1 MALKLFHR
9 DNAIS
14 LLVPTTTLF
23 FLPNNYDSFN
33 LPKLLAL
40 VLIVNFLYLTNLKF
54 LTIKLSNR
62 TKWIFGISCAVIVM
76 GAARSS
82 DISSAILGNYAQNTG
97 LLALITCLLLAIFL
111 LKYNYQNL
119 SKSLL
124 GSLVLTGVLASL
136 YAIIQR
142 IGLDPVA
149 WKEQGWIVSTLGN
162 PNFSSSYLGIISL
175 ISAILFFSEKKAK
188 IKISYGICAMLNL
201 IGCYLSQSDQ
211 GFAILA
217 VGSLF
222 LMLNFVL
229 RNTNLVYKIFINS
242 VMGIFALTI
251 IIFLL
256 KRKDELAFIRN
267 SLEYRLY
274 YWQAS
279 LEIIRNNLF
288 LGIGYGDFEDE
299 FFRYRSVNHF
309 LYGRGEFAA
318 SAHNY
323 FLDFY
328 SLGGLPLGTG
338 YLMFCILITY
348 LLFSITK
355 RDWKENT
362 QETKILF
369 IGWIGFILQSLVS
382 IPVISFL
389 IFGTIIASLITKS
402 YLRSNIAQSTE
413 FSFKSKRIDLSMIQL
428 KSASSAIVL
437 ILNFALS
444 GVIANGDNKLKGVLD
459 FAPANQ
465 LELEQ
470 KMNEINDIL
479 TLPIYRE
486 EYKFMLAKN
495 LFNQGLG
502 YQAKPIMEEAT
513 NNALHASRKFWYLA
527 YFSMNIGNN
536 QDSLKYF
543 IQAKRLDPMNLD
555 LRKDLVL
562 LLKKQKN
569 FKAANIELEELR
581 KIAPLSEQ
589 VKTLNGSS

>member
-9 DNAIS
+9 ENAIS
-14 LLVPTTTLF
+14 LLIPATTLF

-40 VLIVNFLYLTNLKF
+40 VLVVNFLYLTNLKF

-76 GAARSS
+76 GTVRSS

-97 LLALITCLLLAIFL
+97 VLALISCVALAVFL
-111 LKYNYQNL
+111 LKSKDLNL
-119 SKSLL
+119 LTRVTK
-124 GSLVLTGVLASL
+124 SLVLSGALVGTYGL
-136 YAIIQR
+136 IQKL
-142 IGLDPVA
+142 GFDPVKWTA
-149 WKEQGWIVSTLGN
+149 EGWIISTLGN
-162 PNFSSSYLGIISL
+162 PNFSSSFLGIVCL
-175 ISAILFFSEKKAK
+175 ISVILFFSEKKTK
-188 IKISYGICAMLNL
+188 IKISYGICAALNL
-201 IGCYLSQSDQ
+201 IGCYLSKSDQ

-222 LMLNFVL
+222 LMLNFMV
-229 RNTNLVYKIFINS
+229 RTQNLKYKILIS
-242 VMGIFALTI
+242 SGMGMLALTV

-256 KRKDELAFIRN
+256 MRKDEITFIKN
-267 SLEYRLY
+267 SLEFRLY

-288 LGIGYGDFEDE
+288 LGTGYGDFEDE

-323 FLDFY
+323 FLEFF
-328 SLGGLPLGTG
+328 SLGGLLLGSV
-338 YLMFCILITY
+338 YLIFCILITY
-348 LLFSITK
+348 LLLSITR

-362 QETKILF
+362 LEIKVLF
-369 IGWIGFILQSLVS
+369 IGWVGFILQSLVS

-389 IFGTIIASLITKS
+389 IFGTIIAALIAKS
-402 YLRSNIAQSTE
+402 YLRLNLVESN
-413 FSFKSKRIDLSMIQL
+413 KSSLNSKKINLNMDYL
-428 KSASSAIVL
+428 KYASSAIVL
-437 ILNFALS
+437 ILNFSLS
-444 GVIANGDNKLKGVLD
+444 SVIVNGDSKLKDALD
-459 FAPANQ
+459 FAPTNQ
-465 LELEQ
+465 LELEL
-470 KMNEINDIL
+470 KMNEITEIL

-486 EYKFMLAKN
+486 EYKFVLAKN

-513 NNALHASRKFWYLA
+513 NNALHASQKYWYLA

-536 QDSLKYF
+536 QDSIKYF
-543 IQAKRLDPMNLD
+543 IEAKRLDPMNLD
-555 LRKDLVL
+555 LRKDLIL
-562 LLKKQKN
+562 LLKKQNN

-581 KIAPLSEQ
+581 RFVPLSEQ
-589 VKTLNGSS
+589 VKALNKSS